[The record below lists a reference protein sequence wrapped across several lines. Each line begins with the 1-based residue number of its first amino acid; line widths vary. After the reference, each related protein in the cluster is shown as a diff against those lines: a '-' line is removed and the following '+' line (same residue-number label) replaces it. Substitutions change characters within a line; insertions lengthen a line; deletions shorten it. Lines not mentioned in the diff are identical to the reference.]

1 VSDENLRQLRVLHI
15 VSAGGV
21 APLLQQSLFMPLL
34 TRLPKARVT
43 AQVVCLSPGAV
54 PAAVLRQQGVPVHDV
69 ALSRKGFS
77 VGAFRDLAR
86 AAKAFRPDVIQAWGH
101 TAQIVS
107 SFVRARC
114 ESKPKLV
121 WSAANTVPLA
131 RGAGFIDRRKLKLA
145 AKRAAKA
152 DRIVYTSEAG
162 ASQHRRV
169 GFPDGGHAT
178 VSPGVDATRYRTD
191 AAMRRKVREQLQI
204 PPKAFVIGMLAPFQ
218 PEYDHATLLKAAGDL
233 IKTNPDL
240 TILLAGHGVQKGNAS
255 LMALVGGGAL
265 GTRTHLL
272 GEWSD
277 VTSLFNACDVVCSS
291 AQTDSARMTLVMAM
305 LCGVPC
311 VATGMGAQ
319 GEVIGHHG
327 VAVEPGSPAAFVKGV
342 TRIMQLAPEKRAQM
356 VQGAR
361 KHALQEFVYVRALQK
376 YLQLYFDL
384 VGRDSL
390 ATEIV
395 PAPTTAM
402 EVPAAPELAAA
413 TPVVDVPPAQKA
425 KAPVIAEMADP
436 DSLEAKVAEQ
446 APEALPKWRIEREQK
461 RADQDAQKAKA
472 PVIAEMADPDS
483 LEAKVAEQAPEAL
496 PKWRI
501 EQEQKRAEQE
511 AQKAPTTNTE
521 GDVLEIFESSLA
533 TSDASG
539 SGTPDRAHTVED
551 EFGELLSPEML
562 EAAAPAT
569 QRTPT
574 TQPRPKS
581 EAASPAVKLDA
592 SDRMRAAA
600 REELKRAAAAMS
612 APEKKPT
619 TPPPSTSQS
628 DFQLEL
634 LPDEPLKQASG

>member
-240 TILLAGHGVQKGNAS
+240 TILLAGHGVQKGNAP

-446 APEALPKWRIEREQK
+446 APEALPKWRIE
-461 RADQDAQKAKA
+461 
-472 PVIAEMADPDS
+472 
-483 LEAKVAEQAPEAL
+483 
-496 PKWRI
+496 
-501 EQEQKRAEQE
+501 QEQKRAEQD

>member
-1 VSDENLRQLRVLHI
+1 MLHI

-121 WSAANTVPLA
+121 WSAANTAPLA

-240 TILLAGHGVQKGNAS
+240 TILLAGHGVQKGNAP

-402 EVPAAPELAAA
+402 EVPAAPEIAAA

-461 RADQDAQKAKA
+461 RAEQD
-472 PVIAEMADPDS
+472 
-483 LEAKVAEQAPEAL
+483 
-496 PKWRI
+496 
-501 EQEQKRAEQE
+501 
-511 AQKAPTTNTE
+511 AQKAPTTHTE

>member
-1 VSDENLRQLRVLHI
+1 MSDENLRQIRVLHI

-21 APLLQQSLFMPLL
+21 AAS
-34 TRLPKARVT
+34 
-43 AQVVCLSPGAV
+43 
-54 PAAVLRQQGVPVHDV
+54 PAAVAVHAVAHASAKGAGDGASRVPV
-69 ALSRKGFS
+69 ARRGARRRAAAATACPCTTLRCRANGFS

-121 WSAANTVPLA
+121 WSVANTAPLA

-218 PEYDHATLLKAAGDL
+218 PEYDHATLLKAAGEL

-240 TILLAGHGVQKGNAS
+240 TILLAGHGVQKGNAP

-384 VGRDSL
+384 IGRDSL

-395 PAPTTAM
+395 LRRRRRSRSRRRRRSQPP
-402 EVPAAPELAAA
+402 

-425 KAPVIAEMADP
+425 KAPV
-436 DSLEAKVAEQ
+436 VARWPTRIRWKQ
-446 APEALPKWRIEREQK
+446 KSRNRRLKRCRNGALSRSRNARNTTRRRRPRRIPR
-461 RADQDAQKAKA
+461 
-472 PVIAEMADPDS
+472 
-483 LEAKVAEQAPEAL
+483 
-496 PKWRI
+496 
-501 EQEQKRAEQE
+501 
-511 AQKAPTTNTE
+511 
-521 GDVLEIFESSLA
+521 A
-533 TSDASG
+533 TSWRSSNPASQLQTPQG
-539 SGTPDRAHTVED
+539 RRTPDRAPH
-551 EFGELLSPEML
+551 
-562 EAAAPAT
+562 
-569 QRTPT
+569 R
-574 TQPRPKS
+574 
-581 EAASPAVKLDA
+581 
-592 SDRMRAAA
+592 
-600 REELKRAAAAMS
+600 
-612 APEKKPT
+612 
-619 TPPPSTSQS
+619 
-628 DFQLEL
+628 
-634 LPDEPLKQASG
+634 